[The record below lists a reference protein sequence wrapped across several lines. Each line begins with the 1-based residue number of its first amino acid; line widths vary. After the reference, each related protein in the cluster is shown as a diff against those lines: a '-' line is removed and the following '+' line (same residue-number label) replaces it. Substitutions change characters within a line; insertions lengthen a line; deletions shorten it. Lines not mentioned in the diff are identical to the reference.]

1 MKLTGLFLADVFQKE
16 CLCGWKA
23 HEGEVFNV
31 QFSSDETTVYSMG
44 RDKKFC
50 QWSIIQSGKK
60 VTEFQIHESAC
71 QPAVGWAQTPGGQ
84 YYPNTP
90 RGNLFAFE
98 SEDKFVLTCSPQQ
111 ALIYQVNQLFV
122 CLLVCCLVCLFVV
135 LFTVDA
141 RDL

>member
-1 MKLTGLFLADVFQKE
+1 M
-16 CLCGWKA
+16 CGWKA

-111 ALIYQVNQLFV
+111 ALIYQVNQLFI
-122 CLLVCCLVCLFVV
+122 CLFVV
-135 LFTVDA
+135 LFTM
-141 RDL
+141 

>member
-1 MKLTGLFLADVFQKE
+1 MKLTNLFLADVFQKE

-122 CLLVCCLVCLFVV
+122 CLLVCCLVCLF
-135 LFTVDA
+135 TMDA

>member
-1 MKLTGLFLADVFQKE
+1 MGVVKLAGLFLADVFQKE
-16 CLCGWKA
+16 CLCGWGA

-31 QFSSDETTVYSMG
+31 QFSSDETSVYSMG

-60 VTEFQIHESAC
+60 LTEFQIHESAC

-98 SEDKFVLTCSPQQ
+98 SEDKFVLTCAPQQ
-111 ALIYQVNQLFV
+111 ALIYQVSPSLVLLLLLLF
-122 CLLVCCLVCLFVV
+122 VCLFVV
-135 LFTVDA
+135 LFT
-141 RDL
+141 

>member
-1 MKLTGLFLADVFQKE
+1 MVELTGLFLADVFQKE

-50 QWSIIQSGKK
+50 QWSIIMSGKK

-111 ALIYQVNQLFV
+111 ALIYQVSHH
-122 CLLVCCLVCLFVV
+122 
-135 LFTVDA
+135 
-141 RDL
+141 

>member
-1 MKLTGLFLADVFQKE
+1 MGVMKLTGLFLADVFQKE
-16 CLCGWKA
+16 CLCGWGA

-31 QFSSDETTVYSMG
+31 QFSSDETSVYSMG

-98 SEDKFVLTCSPQQ
+98 SEDKFVLTCAPQQ
-111 ALIYQVNQLFV
+111 ALIYQVS
-122 CLLVCCLVCLFVV
+122 C
-135 LFTVDA
+135 D
-141 RDL
+141 